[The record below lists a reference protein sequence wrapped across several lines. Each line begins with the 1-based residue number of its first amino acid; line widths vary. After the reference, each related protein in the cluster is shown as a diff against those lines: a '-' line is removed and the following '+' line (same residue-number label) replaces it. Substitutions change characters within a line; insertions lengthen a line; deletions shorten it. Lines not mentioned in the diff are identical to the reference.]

1 MNFLSSKSKPL
12 WRALVWTGAAAL
24 LAGGLAWVTV
34 PGLLRYGIESKGTAL
49 LGRSVSVGDIDFR
62 PWSLEL
68 TLRDLAVATQD
79 GDGTQFSVERLYIDM
94 AWQSLWRL
102 APVVDALTIE
112 QSVLRL
118 THTKPQH
125 YDIDDLIERFS
136 QPDDSAPSQAPGFA
150 LHNVSLLGGQVSFH
164 DTVAGQDHLLKDLRL
179 AVPFIS
185 NFDAGRE
192 VAMAPKLAFTL
203 NGSPFEL
210 DGETAPFSDD
220 RQTALNLRLKGVDAA
235 AYARYLPATWPLRL
249 QAGELDLDL
258 RLRFQQQPTMAL
270 SLSGEVAAQG
280 VRLARA
286 DGQPWLRFASLK
298 VELKDLQPL
307 TQRVHLGAVSWQA
320 PELALQRDA
329 RGHWLPFTA
338 ESGRPSAAPSTPAPV
353 AAGASATTPSVPS
366 KTAQAE
372 ASPGWT
378 VQVDDFKLR
387 AGQLAWQD
395 DSTRPAARVRA
406 SDLDLSLQA
415 LRWPWREPARFQGQL
430 KLTPVPE
437 AGRTALSSAPA
448 QLRFFG
454 SGTDQAASV
463 SVLAQDLPLAL
474 GQPYL
479 SAWLKPTLSGRVQ
492 LIGGLGWRAPD
503 LALSLA
509 QVAVDDLRLQQDNTP
524 LVAWDRLGGRE
535 LRLDLSR
542 QTLTLGE
549 LSLNNPRTT
558 VSRDAQGRWMAEAW
572 RQPAE
577 PALAS
582 VADQGLRGEPGP
594 PATTA
599 ASVSASAP
607 SPWQFRVDKFV
618 LSGGRLGW
626 RDVPTP
632 GRPVQLDFSTLS
644 LQAGPLAYAQG
655 GWSTV
660 PVDVQLGARIS
671 GRRLPSSESPEPGRL
686 DYQGTLKLAPL
697 STEGRLELTRLP
709 VQVLEPYFAQALR
722 VELLR
727 AEAGYRGQLAFASTA
742 QGPSLQ
748 LRGDAAL
755 ESVRANSVLAHGKA
769 DQGPPLSEE
778 LLSWKALNARGLVF
792 AMLPAAPLA
801 LSVAE
806 TSLSDLYA
814 RVVVSADG
822 SLNLQNLVRSSPA
835 AAAQTGVSAG
845 SPAPAASAKPDPAV
859 AAPSPEA
866 RPAEG
871 GGPGR
876 SAPQSRSTPAV
887 PEPVIRFGPLALVN
901 ARVLFSDFFIQPNYS
916 ASLTELTGR
925 LGGFSSVVGP
935 EGVQLADLELRG
947 RAEGSA
953 ALEITGRLN
962 PLAKPLALDI
972 QGNMRDLD
980 LPPLSPYAVKYAG
993 YGIER
998 GKLNA
1003 DVAYRVQPDGQLTA
1017 SNKVVLK
1024 QLRFGD
1030 PVEGAPNSLPVK
1042 LAVALLADSHG
1053 VIDLDL
1059 PVSGSLNDPDFKVAP
1074 IVGQLV
1080 LNLIGKALTS
1090 PFSLMAGLFSGSAG
1104 DMDEIVFEPGS
1115 ATLSAA
1121 SRATL
1126 DKLAQALIGRPSLSL
1141 TVSGHS
1147 QSQGER
1153 EAYRQQRLR
1162 EMLLA
1167 AKQRAATQA
1176 GRPLPEPLTL
1186 EAAETPVWL
1195 KAAYQQA
1202 SITKPRNLLGLPK
1215 DLTDAEMSA
1224 LLLASIPVAPDFLS
1238 TLAAQR
1244 GAAVRD
1250 HLLAQQ
1256 VPSDQLF
1263 LGAAKTDAPTGARK
1277 PSAELKLEA
1286 R

>member
-1 MNFLSSKSKPL
+1 MNFLSSKSKPV
-12 WRALVWTGAAAL
+12 WRALAWTGAAGL
-24 LAGGLAWVTV
+24 LACGLAWATV
-34 PGLLRYGIESKGTAL
+34 PSLLRYGIESKGTAL
-49 LGRSVSVGDIDFR
+49 LGRPVSVGDIDFR

-79 GDGTQFSVERLYIDM
+79 GDGAQLSVERLYIDA

-112 QSVLRL
+112 QPVLRL
-118 THTKPQH
+118 AHTKPNY

-136 QPDDSAPSQAPGFA
+136 QPDDRAPSKPLGFA
-150 LHNVSLLGGQVSFH
+150 IHNVSLLGGQVSFH
-164 DTVAGQDHLLKDLRL
+164 DTVAGQDHQLKDLRL
-179 AVPFIS
+179 EVPFIS

-192 VAMAPKLAFTL
+192 VAVAPKLAFNL
-203 NGSPFEL
+203 NGSAFEL
-210 DGETAPFSDD
+210 DGETTPFSDS
-220 RQTALNLRLKGVDAA
+220 RQTALNLRLSAVDAA
-235 AYARYLPATWPLRL
+235 AYARYLPATLPVRL
-249 QAGELDLDL
+249 QAGALDLDL
-258 RLRFQQQPTMAL
+258 HLTFRQQPAMAL
-270 SLSGEVAAQG
+270 SLSGDVTAQG

-286 DGQPWLRFASLK
+286 DGQPWLSFPRLK

-307 TQRVHLGAVSWQA
+307 KQQVHLGTVSWQA
-320 PELALQRDA
+320 PDLALQRDA
-329 RGHWLPFTA
+329 RGRWLPFATGGA
-338 ESGRPSAAPSTPAPV
+338 AAATSAAPAAPTTGSPAAPDSTPSRSPTTAKAP
-353 AAGASATTPSVPS
+353 
-366 KTAQAE
+366 AQA
-372 ASPGWT
+372 APGWT
-378 VQVDDFKLR
+378 VQVDDFQLQG
-387 AGQLAWQD
+387 GQLAWQD
-395 DSTRPAARVRA
+395 DSTRPAARARA
-406 SDLDLSLQA
+406 SELDLSVQA

-430 KLTPVPE
+430 KLSPVAE
-437 AGRTALSSAPA
+437 AGRPATNPAPA
-448 QLRFFG
+448 KLRFFG

-463 SVLAQDLPLAL
+463 SLLVNDLPLAL
-474 GQPYL
+474 GQSYW
-479 SAWLKPTLSGRVQ
+479 SAWLKPSLSGKVQ
-492 LIGGLGWRAPD
+492 LVGGLGWRAPD

-509 QVAVDDLRLQQDNTP
+509 HVAVDDLRLQQDDTA
-524 LVAWDRLGGRE
+524 LVSWDRLGGRE

-542 QTLTLGE
+542 QTLALGE
-549 LSLNNPRTT
+549 LSLLNPRTT
-558 VSRDAQGRWMAEAW
+558 VSRDAQGHWMAESW
-572 RQPAE
+572 LKPAE
-577 PALAS
+577 PALTSA
-582 VADQGLRGEPGP
+582 VDDGLRGEPSRAAN
-594 PATTA
+594 PAGTA
-599 ASVSASAP
+599 QAAATATPAAAP
-607 SPWQFRVDKFV
+607 SPWQFKVDKLL
-618 LSGGRLGW
+618 LSGGQLAW
-626 RDVPTP
+626 RDVPAP
-632 GRPVQLDFSTLS
+632 GRPVQLDLSALS
-644 LQAGPLAYAQG
+644 LQAGPLAYGQG
-655 GWSTV
+655 AWSTA
-660 PVDVQLGARIS
+660 PVDVQWGGRIS
-671 GRRLPSSESPEPGRL
+671 GRRLPTSEPAEPGRL
-686 DYQGTLKLAPL
+686 DYRGTLKLAPL
-697 STEGRLELTRLP
+697 STEGALEITRLP
-709 VQVLEPYFAQALR
+709 VQVLEPYFAQALN
-722 VELLR
+722 VEVLR
-727 AEAGYRGQLAFASTA
+727 AEAGYRGQIAFTSTA
-742 QGPSLQ
+742 NGPNLQ

-778 LLSWKALNARGLVF
+778 LLSWKALNVRGLAF
-792 AMLPAAPLA
+792 AMLPAAPMA

-822 SLNLQNLVRSSPA
+822 SLNLQNLLRSPTVKG
-835 AAAQTGVSAG
+835 AQAG
-845 SPAPAASAKPDPAV
+845 APVASA
-859 AAPSPEA
+859 A
-866 RPAEG
+866 RPAEAAA
-871 GGPGR
+871 PGASGA
-876 SAPQSRSTPAV
+876 SAQRPRTAPAA
-887 PEPVIRFGPLALVN
+887 PEPVIRLGPLAVVN

-925 LGGFSSVVGP
+925 LGGFSSTVGP

-972 QGNMRDLD
+972 QGKMRDLD

-1024 QLRFGD
+1024 QLSFGD
-1030 PVEGAPNSLPVK
+1030 PVAGAPNSLPVK

-1059 PVSGSLNDPDFKVAP
+1059 PVSGSLNDPDFKVGP

-1090 PFSLMAGLFSGSAG
+1090 PFSLLGGIFRGTTG
-1104 DMDEIVFEPGS
+1104 EMDEIRFEPGS
-1115 ATLSAA
+1115 AALSAS

-1126 DKLAQALIGRPSLSL
+1126 DKLGQALIGRPGLSL
-1141 TVSGHS
+1141 TVSGRS
-1147 QSQGER
+1147 QHQGER

-1176 GRPLPEPLTL
+1176 GRPLPEPVTL

-1195 KAAYQQA
+1195 KAAYQQS

-1224 LLLASIPVAPDFLS
+1224 LLLASIPVAPDFLA

-1244 GAAVRD
+1244 GAVVRD
-1250 HLLAQQ
+1250 YLLAKQ

-1263 LGAAKTDAPTGARK
+1263 LGAAKADGPEGQLKA
-1277 PSAELKLEA
+1277 SAELKLEA